1 MVHIKF
7 IIIKYGPYGYHILLL
22 LFIHINHISLY
33 NLQGPKLNG
42 LLGSSGLHRQEPMER
57 HKVLLKL
64 AFSGDLTQK
73 GKALYQL

>member
-7 IIIKYGPYGYHILLL
+7 IIAILVP
-22 LFIHINHISLY
+22 N
-33 NLQGPKLNG
+33 LNG

-73 GKALYQL
+73 WWNNGYNWGYNML